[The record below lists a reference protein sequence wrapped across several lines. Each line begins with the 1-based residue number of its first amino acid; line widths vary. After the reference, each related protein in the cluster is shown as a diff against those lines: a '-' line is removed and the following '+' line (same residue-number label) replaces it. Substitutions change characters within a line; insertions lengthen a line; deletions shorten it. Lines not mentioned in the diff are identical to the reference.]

1 MQPFSSLYWMLYNAW
16 CCTEQTAYNNCFFSW
31 ADVKGLVGMREALSM
46 SSDVPGPIIEPVQRG
61 TLLDFLFEFAQLVCS
76 GTELTK

>member
-1 MQPFSSLYWMLYNAW
+1 M
-16 CCTEQTAYNNCFFSW
+16 
-31 ADVKGLVGMREALSM
+31 KGLVGMREALSM
-46 SSDVPGPIIEPVQRG
+46 SSDVPGPITEPVQRG